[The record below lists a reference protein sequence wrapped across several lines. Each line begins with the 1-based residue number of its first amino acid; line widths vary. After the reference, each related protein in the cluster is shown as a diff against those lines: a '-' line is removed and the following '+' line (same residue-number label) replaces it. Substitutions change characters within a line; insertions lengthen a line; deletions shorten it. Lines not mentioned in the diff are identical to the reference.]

1 MIIAKF
7 KIKEIG
13 GFTLIEL
20 LVVISIIGFLASMA
34 VYALN
39 VTRVKA
45 RDAWRLGD
53 LDSLYKAFQLYADD
67 HGGRLP
73 ATGAANCIG
82 VPTGQTCWGDRN
94 VPGNDSLLSA
104 LSTYSKNLPTDPL
117 SLRGWGDRY
126 LYLDG
131 ATSLTGCNGDVVVG
145 HYILWRPDK
154 QPGSDSDCLRR
165 GNFSCCGSGGAPCGN
180 PGGYYCAFK
189 ID

>member
-1 MIIAKF
+1 MF
-7 KIKEIG
+7 KSKVQRNS

-82 VPTGQTCWGDRN
+82 VPTGQT
-94 VPGNDSLLSA
+94 
-104 LSTYSKNLPTDPL
+104 
-117 SLRGWGDRY
+117 
-126 LYLDG
+126 
-131 ATSLTGCNGDVVVG
+131 
-145 HYILWRPDK
+145 
-154 QPGSDSDCLRR
+154 
-165 GNFSCCGSGGAPCGN
+165 
-180 PGGYYCAFK
+180 
-189 ID
+189 